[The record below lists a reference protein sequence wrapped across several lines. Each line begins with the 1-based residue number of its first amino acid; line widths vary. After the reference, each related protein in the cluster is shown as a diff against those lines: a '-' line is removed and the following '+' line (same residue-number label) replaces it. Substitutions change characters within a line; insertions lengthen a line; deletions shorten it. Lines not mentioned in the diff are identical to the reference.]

1 VLNSLSA
8 TEVPFAGRLNTASK
22 FTFWPFV
29 IFTLVLFGLEVGV
42 WETTETHWGPFVQDP
57 FVPAS
62 LSGRSVGFAIHG
74 THAFKCC
81 VGLRSDNNEHPFQS
95 DLRLWINEREI
106 GPPHT
111 QHELISKGET
121 AGFSNW
127 AEYVIFAL
135 PPGVQNDSTAKA
147 TVRYALRP
155 VWGSTAA
162 FALATSLLGLI
173 AYRRGALGAPHILLL
188 TLGYAGLALSI
199 LYVAWTLVAL
209 AAGWAL
215 PTTALIRWFSIAQWM
230 CRNEPFL
237 PYVLL
242 ACVGLGVVAAWLRP
256 LFNLAPAEQEKEE
269 AAFRCFFQRWGLLI
283 TACAL
288 TFSISGMWAGLVR
301 SSDLDGFAIAGMIQ
315 FTDAAGHLTAAHDQ
329 AKDGVWNAFALRRPI
344 AAAFRSTLLFFAG
357 FSLSAMLLLQ
367 ACLLAGAICF
377 ASAAVTRWRGLW
389 AGVTFFALT
398 YICVRTFAP
407 TTLSEPLGLLA
418 ALASVPFFIEAFR
431 TGSVPAALLAFAFT
445 TIALMT
451 RMGSMFTIPAVM
463 LWLVWQFG
471 TTLRER
477 IRVALIAGAII
488 SGIGTTNYLLET
500 GYGNHQQYLTGSNFS
515 YTLCGLTMG
524 TTWDRCRAE
533 LAERIAQR
541 PHTEGMPTEAAYS
554 LAWENFTNH
563 PSVFFNRLLAG
574 AHAFLTYVPDLLFRG
589 YGAVI
594 EPSWF
599 PRTLILALILIGLL
613 YVLSRRENRKQVG
626 FWILLWASI
635 VTSAAFVFFDQGQRV
650 LASSYPLIFLFFA
663 MGMTGP
669 NIAIRREDTV
679 APKLV
684 RFGATLL
691 IASLFL
697 FFSIPWLAHRLSPA
711 QSLMAGSIAGK
722 SDQAVVFGGRRLA
735 GFLVLPDE
743 MPLRKETASLHL
755 SEFEAIIKQSD
766 IEKYQGLIH
775 PEMPPL
781 PFGFIF
787 APRLEKDAASVYQ
800 FIVPPDVM
808 ERRDVKAWRMHV
820 KRWQPETGGN
830 WWLYVTRAEPLH

>member
-1 VLNSLSA
+1 
-8 TEVPFAGRLNTASK
+8 
-22 FTFWPFV
+22 
-29 IFTLVLFGLEVGV
+29 
-42 WETTETHWGPFVQDP
+42 
-57 FVPAS
+57 
-62 LSGRSVGFAIHG
+62 
-74 THAFKCC
+74 
-81 VGLRSDNNEHPFQS
+81 
-95 DLRLWINEREI
+95 
-106 GPPHT
+106 
-111 QHELISKGET
+111 
-121 AGFSNW
+121 
-127 AEYVIFAL
+127 
-135 PPGVQNDSTAKA
+135 
-147 TVRYALRP
+147 
-155 VWGSTAA
+155 
-162 FALATSLLGLI
+162 
-173 AYRRGALGAPHILLL
+173 
-188 TLGYAGLALSI
+188 
-199 LYVAWTLVAL
+199 
-209 AAGWAL
+209 
-215 PTTALIRWFSIAQWM
+215 
-230 CRNEPFL
+230 
-237 PYVLL
+237 
-242 ACVGLGVVAAWLRP
+242 
-256 LFNLAPAEQEKEE
+256 
-269 AAFRCFFQRWGLLI
+269 
-283 TACAL
+283 
-288 TFSISGMWAGLVR
+288 MWAGLVR
-301 SSDLDGFAIAGMIQ
+301 YGDLDGFAIGGMIQ

-344 AAAFRSTLLFFAG
+344 AAAFRSTLLFFAA
-357 FSLSAMLLLQ
+357 FSLPAVLLLQ
-367 ACLLAGAICF
+367 ACFLAGAICF

-407 TTLSEPLGLLA
+407 TTLSEPLGLLV

-431 TGSVPAALLAFAFT
+431 TGSVAAASLAFAFT

-451 RMGSMFTIPAVM
+451 RMGSMFTIPALM

-488 SGIGTTNYLLET
+488 SGIGTANYLLEKA
-500 GYGNHQQYLTGSNFS
+500 YGNHQQYLTGSNFS

-533 LAERIAQR
+533 LAERMAQR
-541 PHTEGMPTEAAYS
+541 PYTEGMPTEAAYS

-599 PRTLILALILIGLL
+599 PRTLIVALTLIGLL

-626 FWILLWASI
+626 FWTLLWPSI
-635 VTSAAFVFFDQGQRV
+635 VSSAAFVFFDQGQRV

-663 MGMTGP
+663 MGMTPP
-669 NIAIRREDTV
+669 NVAIRRDDAV
-679 APKLV
+679 DPKLV

-711 QSLMAGSIAGK
+711 QSLMAGSIVGK
-722 SDQAVVFGGRRLA
+722 PDQAVVFGGRRLA

-755 SEFEAIIKQSD
+755 SEFEAIVKQSE
-766 IEKYQGLIH
+766 IETYQGLIH
-775 PEMPPL
+775 PEMPAL

-800 FIVPPDVM
+800 FIVPPDVI
-808 ERRDVKAWRMHV
+808 ERRDVKAWRFHV